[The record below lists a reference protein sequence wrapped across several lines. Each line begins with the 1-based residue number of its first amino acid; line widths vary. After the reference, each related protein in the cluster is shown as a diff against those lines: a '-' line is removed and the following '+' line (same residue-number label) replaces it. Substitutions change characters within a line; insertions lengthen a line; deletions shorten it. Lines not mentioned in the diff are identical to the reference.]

1 MLWLMAGFYE
11 NLREYCLDKVWRE
24 DIQALSPLRRAGV
37 RLARLLYN
45 MVLEVTE
52 GNLTLRAMSLVYTT
66 LLSLVPLLAVSFS
79 LLKAF
84 GVHNQIEPMLNH
96 FLAPLGEKGI
106 EFSQRIL
113 GFVEN
118 VQVGVLGS
126 LGLAFLIYT
135 VVSLVQKIEE
145 AFNFIWRI
153 RQPRRF
159 VRRFSDYMSVILVGP
174 VLIFAALGITAAVM
188 GTSVIQ
194 GLVAIEP
201 FGALI
206 RYLSRLLP
214 YVLVCAAFTFVY
226 IFIPNTK
233 VHFSSALIGGLVAG
247 ILWESGGWAFAAFIS
262 SSGKYTAIYSGFAI
276 LIMFMIWLYVSWLIL
291 LLGAQV
297 AYYHQHPTLLSTR
310 RGEWR
315 LGNEAQEQTAILA
328 VLLIGYNFYHQ
339 QGWWSLDTLAQRMNM
354 PSLSL
359 QPILTILEKNGI
371 ISESGEDPPS
381 YFPARDL
388 ETITLVSVVEAIRH
402 VDSSPLAAIEQQP
415 EQSQVGEIMRRVDG
429 AISDA
434 LAQQTIKDLVLAQP
448 GPEEG

>member
-1 MLWLMAGFYE
+1 MAGFYE

-201 FGALI
+201 FGTLI

>member
-1 MLWLMAGFYE
+1 MAGFYE

-388 ETITLVSVVEAIRH
+388 ETITLVSVMEAIRH

>member
-1 MLWLMAGFYE
+1 MAGFYE

>member
-1 MLWLMAGFYE
+1 MAGFYE
-11 NLREYCLDKVWRE
+11 NLRKYCLDKVWRE